1 LASLPLILQRYR
13 SLIVK
18 AVFFSSLVLVW
29 HVLAAVAIQEKWVK
43 EFLCPTPMA
52 VVQSFKAIY
61 ETGEWRGILESLKR
75 MSAGYSISVVAG
87 LLLGVAAA
95 RSWLFKETV
104 GSVVLSLQSL
114 PSVLWMP
121 FALLWIGFDDRAVLA
136 VVILGAM
143 FSIAIS
149 TENAIR
155 NVPPIYFRVGRV
167 LGARGWRYHFQ
178 ITFMAALPELIGGL
192 KVGWT
197 FAWRSLMAAELI
209 RPDNLGVGRILD
221 TGRQFNDVA
230 MMVATLIIILAIGLI
245 VDALVFGRLET
256 FVRRRYGLER
266 R

>member
-1 LASLPLILQRYR
+1 MMNRRPPVFVVKILFFLALLGLWHSLATI
-13 SLIVK
+13 
-18 AVFFSSLVLVW
+18 
-29 HVLAAVAIQEKWVK
+29 AIENKWVK
-43 EFLCPTPMA
+43 PFLCPTPYD
-52 VVQSFKAIY
+52 VFLSFSDIA
-61 ETGEWRGILESLKR
+61 ETGEWRGIIESLKR
-75 MSAGYSISVVAG
+75 MGVGYSISVISG

-121 FALLWIGFDDRAVLA
+121 FAILWVGFDDRAILA
-136 VVILGAM
+136 VVILGAT
-143 FSIAIS
+143 FAIALS

-155 NVPPIYFRVGRV
+155 NVPPIYFKVGRV
-167 LGARGWRYHFQ
+167 LGARGWRYHLQ
-178 ITFMAALPELIGGL
+178 ITFMAALPELLGGL

-221 TGRQFNDVA
+221 TGRQFNDISL
-230 MMVATLIIILAIGLI
+230 MVATLVIILAIGLI
-245 VDALVFGRLET
+245 VDALIFGRLERL
-256 FVRRRYGLER
+256 VRQRYGLER

>member
-1 LASLPLILQRYR
+1 LLSVGYR
-13 SLIVK
+13 SILVK
-18 AVFFSSLVLVW
+18 TGFFAMLVLIW
-29 HVLAAVAIQEKWVK
+29 HVAANYAISRNWVK
-43 EFLCPTPMA
+43 DYLCPTPYA
-52 VVQSFKAIY
+52 VIQSFGAIY
-61 ETGEWRGILESLKR
+61 ETGEWRGVLESLKR
-75 MSAGYSISVVAG
+75 MGVGYSISVVAG

-121 FALLWIGFDDRAVLA
+121 FALLWIGFDDRAILA

-155 NVPPIYFRVGRV
+155 NVPPIYFKVSRV
-167 LGARGWRYHFQ
+167 LGARGWRYHIQ
-178 ITFMAALPELIGGL
+178 ITFLAALPELIGGL

-256 FVRRRYGLER
+256 AVRRRYGLER